1 MSGFRGRMQRIERV
15 VTRHDGTPLTIRMIH
30 MFDRGEITLTPS
42 QRAELRALAELAVDD
57 LDEATI
63 AE

>member
-1 MSGFRGRMQRIERV
+1 MQRIERV